1 MDLPPIPAP
10 LLALLD
16 ESRDLARRMVQA
28 AETAA
33 DAASLSALLTYRND
47 PIAYRNDPITAD
59 ATQAARAINRAAVN
73 ALARRL
79 AARSGAE
86 MPDRVPPFP
95 GKEDQ

>member
-33 DAASLSALLTYRND
+33 DAASLSALLT
-47 PIAYRNDPITAD
+47 YRNDPITAD